1 MLDTNELVIA
11 FSKFVDTSY
20 EEASL
25 LSPLILA
32 GAQEVLA
39 NLKDGVDVKSN
50 NERLVQACAANAY
63 CNYCMV
69 KGLNCA
75 QKVEIEGIKVESESK
90 DKNKKAK
97 EIKKAYML
105 MIADIL
111 NVSSAAFEGVS
122 IDVK

>member
-1 MLDTNELVIA
+1 MLDTNELVLA
-11 FSKFVDTSY
+11 FSKFADTSY
-20 EEASL
+20 EEASH

-32 GAQEVLA
+32 GAQEVLT
-39 NLKDGVDVKSN
+39 NLKYGVDVETN

-69 KGLNCA
+69 KDLDCA
-75 QKVEIEGIKVESESK
+75 QKVEIEGIIVESESK
-90 DKNKKAK
+90 DRYKKAK
-97 EIKKAYML
+97 EVKKAYML